1 MCSSHIY
8 FFFFFVRVSTICNRQ
23 TEATKP
29 VEKAL
34 KKILS
39 GEIHLYFDEQDI
51 RLREYVPYKS
61 RKIF

>member
-1 MCSSHIY
+1 M
-8 FFFFFVRVSTICNRQ
+8 RVSTICNRQ
-23 TEATKP
+23 TEATKA
-29 VEKAL
+29 VQKAL

-39 GEIHLYFDEQDI
+39 GEIHLYVNEQDI

>member
-1 MCSSHIY
+1 M
-8 FFFFFVRVSTICNRQ
+8 CNRQ
-23 TEATKP
+23 NDATKA
-29 VEKAL
+29 VQKAL